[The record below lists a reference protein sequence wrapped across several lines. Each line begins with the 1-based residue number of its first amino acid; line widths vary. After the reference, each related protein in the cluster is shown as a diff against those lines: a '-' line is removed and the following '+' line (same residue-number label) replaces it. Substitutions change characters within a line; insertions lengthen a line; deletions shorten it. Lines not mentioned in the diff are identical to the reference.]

1 MSKTTEILNK
11 YTSGEVCL
19 EDTNEALKA
28 VEANVLLDPDRNK
41 LTAEELAATTVGD
54 TPAQANG
61 WGLMDHGAS
70 SMEKVQVVGGH
81 TVNVDMGEELAY
93 VFIGG
98 RKYKLI
104 GTELQTV
111 AE

>member
-19 EDTNEALKA
+19 EDTNEALKKA
-28 VEANVLLDPDRNK
+28 ESNLRLDPERNAI
-41 LTAEELAATTVGD
+41 TAEELAATTVGD
-54 TPAQANG
+54 TPSQANG

-70 SMEKVQVVGGH
+70 CMEKVQVVGGH

>member
-70 SMEKVQVVGGH
+70 CMEKVQVVGGH